1 MSEPVNLRSPSHTS
15 PVRLPASPPSPVRH
29 TQTADARA
37 FAIEAARLL
46 DDEKCEDVVIID
58 VRGLSQVT
66 DYLVIGSGTSERQM
80 RSVLLHVEEQGRAMG
95 FPAFRSHADARST
108 WLLADC
114 VDVVVHL
121 FEVNA
126 RAYYDLEMLWGDGT
140 RVEWARPSASMP
152 PGRRRSAPVAD
163 DARHLSE

>member
-1 MSEPVNLRSPSHTS
+1 MSEPVNLRSSPS
-15 PVRLPASPPSPVRH
+15 PVTLAPGSLPLAPPPQPPSP
-29 TQTADARA
+29 DARS

-46 DDEKCEDVVIID
+46 DDEKCQDVVVID
-58 VRGLSQVT
+58 VRAISQVT
-66 DYLVIGSGTSERQM
+66 DYLVIGTGTSERQM
-80 RSVLLHVEEQGRAMG
+80 RSVLLHVEEEGAAVG

-121 FEVNA
+121 FEPNA

-140 RVEWARPSASMP
+140 RVDWARPAGAP
-152 PGRRRSAPVAD
+152 APGRRRTTGSRENAD
-163 DARHLSE
+163 T